1 MMFSKV
7 LIANRGE
14 IALRVLRTLR
24 KLNVRTV
31 TIHSEAE
38 PMALWVR
45 EADESR
51 CVGPGPARDSYINI
65 PAVLNA
71 IHESGAQ
78 AVHPGYG
85 FLSEN
90 PEFAEACTSGGIAFL
105 GPTPEQIRLFGLKHT
120 ARELAAK

>member
-1 MMFSKV
+1 MFSKV

-24 KLNVRTV
+24 KLGINSV

-38 PMALWVR
+38 PLAPWVR
-45 EADESR
+45 DADASY
-51 CVGPGPARDSYINI
+51 CVGPGPARESYINI
-65 PAVLNA
+65 PAVLKA

-90 PEFAEACTSGGIAFL
+90 PEFAEACTSAGIAFL

-120 ARELAAK
+120 A